1 MSSKRLSRNADIAG
15 MALNRTLSGESVS
28 ISERLSFTT
37 PYQNAMRPSSMIN
50 AAFLLFLSIG
60 SGESTNPRSRILA
73 RWVLQRPLLMPRA
86 LTMSA
91 WRVIPRAMQS
101 IIAEWT
107 GNGESSSSMMLLV
120 SSCNGE
126 SREKKHS
133 QRHLS

>member
-15 MALNRTLSGESVS
+15 MALDRTLSGESVS

-91 WRVIPRAMQS
+91 
-101 IIAEWT
+101 
-107 GNGESSSSMMLLV
+107 
-120 SSCNGE
+120 
-126 SREKKHS
+126 
-133 QRHLS
+133 